1 MADVNFNRTTE
12 YEVFVLLSI
21 ICKSIW
27 NIFKHNQLHNS
38 AIITHSVMKNNFSS
52 AFLQILH
59 INHAKSEYTWHP
71 QSQLH

>member
-1 MADVNFNRTTE
+1 MAAVNFSRTIE
-12 YEVFVLLSI
+12 YAVFVLLFI

-38 AIITHSVMKNNFSS
+38 AIITHSVMINNFSS
-52 AFLQILH
+52 AFLYTLNTNH
-59 INHAKSEYTWHP
+59 IKSEYIWHP